1 MSAAVLGKLLS
12 LLATVLLGWWAA
24 RRGWLGKIGPGY
36 DPAHV
41 LSQLAF
47 HLFVPAL
54 LFRTMARQ
62 DLSALPGR
70 TLVAYFLPAML
81 FALAVHAW
89 QRRQVARAAADPDES
104 PDTDTA
110 RAAAPATRTVAAVYG
125 NAVQLGIPLS
135 AAVFGDS
142 GLALHLAL
150 VSMHSLVLLTML
162 TLLVESDLA
171 RERRTATRW
180 ETLRSTLRTSL
191 LHPVVLP
198 VALGLAWNLGGLGLH
213 PVLDEALHGVGSA
226 AVPLCLV
233 LIGVSLATYGVR
245 GGLREAAGISVLK
258 LLVMPAVVLAVAHM
272 GFGLRGMPLGV
283 LVMMAAL
290 PVGSNA
296 LLFAQRYGVFRSQ
309 AMVSIVV
316 SSAAFTLSAAFW
328 LAVLAALGALA

>member
-12 LLATVLLGWWAA
+12 LLATVVLGWWAA

-70 TLVAYFLPAML
+70 TLLAYFLPALL
-81 FALAVHAW
+81 FALAVYAW
-89 QRRQVARAAADPDES
+89 QRRQARRAEPDES
-104 PDTDTA
+104 PTS

-125 NAVQLGIPLS
+125 NAVQLGIPLA

-162 TLLVESDLA
+162 TLLAESDLA
-171 RERRTATRW
+171 RERHSATRW
-180 ETLRSTLRTSL
+180 DTLRSTLRTSL

-198 VALGLAWNLGGLGLH
+198 VVLGLAWNLGGLGLH
-213 PVLDEALHGVGSA
+213 PVLDEALQGLGSA

-258 LLVMPAVVLAVAHM
+258 LLVMPAVVLAVAHL

-296 LLFAQRYGVFRSQ
+296 LLFAQRYGVYQ
-309 AMVSIVV
+309 GPAMVANVV
-316 SSAAFTLSAAFW
+316 SSAAFTLTAAFW
-328 LAVLAALGALA
+328 LAVLAALGALS

>member
-89 QRRQVARAAADPDES
+89 QRRQVARTAADPDES
-104 PDTDTA
+104 PDTA

-171 RERRTATRW
+171 RERHTATRW

-213 PVLDEALHGVGSA
+213 PVLDEALQGVGSA

-233 LIGVSLATYGVR
+233 LIGVSLATSGVR
-245 GGLREAAGISVLK
+245 GGLREAASISVLK
-258 LLVMPAVVLAVAHM
+258 LLVMPAVVLAVAHLV
-272 GFGLRGMPLGV
+272 FGLRGMPLGV

-309 AMVSIVV
+309 AMVSILV
-316 SSAAFTLSAAFW
+316 STLAFAATASFW
-328 LAVLAALGALA
+328 LLVLNQLEP